1 MTVTESAMA
10 LRSVSAVTFTSPERG
25 GQADVPDEGSQGI
38 DAPEGKGVIVH
49 VPALNAPD
57 ADSEADEFR
66 ETVLINAP
74 VIGRMEHCEA
84 GAVIA
89 VHVRAYLMLHHVT
102 HEVRLL
108 AELYYAVLGHGGVPH
123 EVASGRVILFVTEGR
138 PQIADDAAH
147 ERLADVVGHVVR
159 VRRTEVDF
167 HQVGERVK
175 SAGHHLEARHA
186 EGVRRIEER
195 EAGVAFGV
203 IAAGLHMKILI
214 GDDGAAVALAARSQD
229 GDHNAER
236 QGGKAPEGALLR
248 PEIVPDIAVVS
259 RGYGNGL
266 AAVHDRSAAHSDNEP
281 HIFFPG
287 QSRSFEHLL
296 IGGGGHDA

>member
-1 MTVTESAMA
+1 MA

-159 VRRTEVDF
+159 ARRAEVDF

-175 SAGHHLEARHA
+175 HDNAFAR
-186 EGVRRIEER
+186 R
-195 EAGVAFGV
+195 
-203 IAAGLHMKILI
+203 AAGYQ
-214 GDDGAAVALAARSQD
+214 AARGGRGSARRMSLCHRLAACP
-229 GDHNAER
+229 GR
-236 QGGKAPEGALLR
+236 QKIIPEPPPAR
-248 PEIVPDIAVVS
+248 PRRQNTGRQVRDTAVP
-259 RGYGNGL
+259 
-266 AAVHDRSAAHSDNEP
+266 
-281 HIFFPG
+281 
-287 QSRSFEHLL
+287 
-296 IGGGGHDA
+296 